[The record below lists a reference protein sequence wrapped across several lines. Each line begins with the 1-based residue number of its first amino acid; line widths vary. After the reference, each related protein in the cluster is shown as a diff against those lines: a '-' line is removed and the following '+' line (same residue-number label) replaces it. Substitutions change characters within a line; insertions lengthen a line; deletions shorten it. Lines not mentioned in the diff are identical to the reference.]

1 MATFTHIAV
10 SRTRRST
17 YVLSGPSGTC
27 PSIVAAYN
35 AAARRQVAISAICLS
50 VGLRYSKVLGCSM
63 PRCRRS
69 FCRCQALCGG
79 AGVADDLHCLV
90 LLAAGGAG
98 VQGLHGL
105 ERAGRARGELRLGE
119 LRPLRPLRE
128 AAGARD
134 VNLGDARRAG
144 AGCHEN

>member
-50 VGLRYSKVLGCSM
+50 VGLRYSKVLRSSM

-79 AGVADDLHCLV
+79 ASIADDLHCLG
-90 LLAAGGAG
+90 LLAAGRPG
-98 VQGLHGL
+98 VDGLHG
-105 ERAGRARGELRLGE
+105 EEGASRPRGELRLGQ
-119 LRPLRPLRE
+119 LQPLRPLRE
-128 AAGARD
+128 ATGTRD
-134 VNLGDARRAG
+134 VDLRDARRAG
-144 AGCHEN
+144 AGRYEN